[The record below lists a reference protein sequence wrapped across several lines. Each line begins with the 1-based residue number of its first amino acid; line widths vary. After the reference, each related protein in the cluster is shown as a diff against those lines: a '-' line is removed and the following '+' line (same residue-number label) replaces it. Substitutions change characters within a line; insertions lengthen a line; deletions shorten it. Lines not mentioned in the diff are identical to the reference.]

1 MDKNQKWTRIKNRQ
15 DSKVDIKIFFNFQF
29 LKLKLPICQ
38 SNNKVV
44 CDPIISLCTSA
55 FCTSINQGFLVHGI
69 KKFWAFYKQII

>member
-38 SNNKVV
+38 SKNKVV
-44 CDPIISLCTSA
+44 LRSYYFFMHICVLY
-55 FCTSINQGFLVHGI
+55 
-69 KKFWAFYKQII
+69 FY